1 MGKFLATDVAIILDG
16 LNVSGHAFSVDLPDT
31 REQVDVSG
39 FSSTGAKEFL
49 PGNRD
54 QTATIGLLQD
64 FGTSVT
70 SVAIHQKLNTLYST
84 SSAFVFSVRPTSSG
98 TSDINPSFG
107 GTAQLYEYDGLNAQL
122 NARAEIQAV
131 LRPANGAVWSWA
143 TA

>member
-1 MGKFLATDVAIILDG
+1 MAKFLATDVAIVIDG
-16 LNVSGHAFSVDLPDT
+16 LDVSGHAFSVDLPDT
-31 REQVDVSG
+31 KEQVDVSG

-64 FGTSVT
+64 FAASNVH
-70 SVAIHQKLNTLYST
+70 SKLNTLYT
-84 SSAFVFSVRPTSSG
+84 ASSVFVFSVCPTSGS
-98 TSDINPSFG
+98 TSSTNPSFG

-143 TA
+143 TS

>member
-1 MGKFLATDVAIILDG
+1 MGKFLATDVAIIIDG
-16 LNVSGHAFSVDLPDT
+16 LDVSGHAFSVDLPDSK
-31 REQVDVSG
+31 EQVDVSG

-64 FGTSVT
+64 FAASQ
-70 SVAIHQKLNTLYST
+70 IHSKLNTLYTASST
-84 SSAFVFSVRPTSSG
+84 FVFSVRPTSG
-98 TSDINPSFG
+98 ATSATNPSFG
-107 GTAQLYEYDGLNAQL
+107 GTAQLYEYDGLNAAL

-131 LRPANGAVWSWA
+131 LRPANGAVWTWA